1 MTEIISSIGNCEIS
15 KNIFNVE
22 KTDYEVPSLFLG
34 QQFGLVDSVNKHYPE
49 LFSLYKKLK
58 NQDWDENE
66 FDFTSCLTDFKVA
79 DKDTA
84 EAMITTLAWQW
95 EGDTVA
101 ARTVFAITAPFLSSE
116 VMNFGLQRIG
126 DNECLTGD
134 HEILTPKGW
143 KRIDTINIDDKVAQ
157 WDHETRSIS
166 FVQPERIIDKDYNGQ
181 LYHFYDGVKNVSQLT
196 TPNHRMP
203 IVHPYYV
210 NGNQPQF
217 KTAEDVHYHGGNGL
231 PTSGFIESGGSR
243 LTPQERLYIAVQAD
257 GSLCSEKYTG
267 ANTGQLHYRFGF
279 SKRRKIE
286 RLLYLCGLA
295 GWNVTE
301 IDSKDNRGIKHF
313 IVYVPINEYNNKAKT
328 FDWFDLDQIGYE
340 WAVDFI
346 DELKY
351 WDGNVTSTGRIRY
364 ISTNKN
370 CIDKVTT
377 LAHLI
382 GRRGHVTTIPPRCN
396 VIMPNGRSSNTKE
409 TYQVYITDRD
419 YVTGNSIIKSMI
431 DYSGKVY
438 CLTVPS
444 GYFLVRHNNSITITG
459 NCLHALT
466 YSEIVRNSF
475 EDSDTVIKKVLEDQE
490 ALKRVSIVTEIF
502 NETYTVGHK
511 LALGMVERNQE
522 TYNTIF
528 MFFVAMYCLER
539 IQFVNSF
546 TITFAI
552 ARTGIFVPIGEAVK
566 KICNDEFN
574 IHAVFAR
581 TVLEIESKTERG
593 QVAFSML
600 KDRIQVLLDTI
611 VDVEKRWTYDHL
623 FSNGKEL
630 TGLNADVIFNNCLYN
645 AAPVYN
651 FFGLESK
658 YTLPITNNLKFLDN
672 WIQIDKNQE
681 SPQEARGGRYFL
693 GGFSNDHKAADFSHI
708 KL

>member
-101 ARTVFAITAPFLSSE
+101 ARTIFAVTAPFLSSD

-126 DNECLTGD
+126 DNE
-134 HEILTPKGW
+134 
-143 KRIDTINIDDKVAQ
+143 
-157 WDHETRSIS
+157 
-166 FVQPERIIDKDYNGQ
+166 
-181 LYHFYDGVKNVSQLT
+181 
-196 TPNHRMP
+196 
-203 IVHPYYV
+203 
-210 NGNQPQF
+210 
-217 KTAEDVHYHGGNGL
+217 
-231 PTSGFIESGGSR
+231 
-243 LTPQERLYIAVQAD
+243 
-257 GSLCSEKYTG
+257 
-267 ANTGQLHYRFGF
+267 NTH
-279 SKRRKIE
+279 
-286 RLLYLCGLA
+286 
-295 GWNVTE
+295 
-301 IDSKDNRGIKHF
+301 
-313 IVYVPINEYNNKAKT
+313 
-328 FDWFDLDQIGYE
+328 
-340 WAVDFI
+340 
-346 DELKY
+346 
-351 WDGNVTSTGRIRY
+351 
-364 ISTNKN
+364 
-370 CIDKVTT
+370 
-377 LAHLI
+377 AH
-382 GRRGHVTTIPPRCN
+382 
-396 VIMPNGRSSNTKE
+396 
-409 TYQVYITDRD
+409 
-419 YVTGNSIIKSMI
+419 
-431 DYSGKVY
+431 
-438 CLTVPS
+438 
-444 GYFLVRHNNSITITG
+444 
-459 NCLHALT
+459 T

-475 EDSDTVIKKVLEDQE
+475 ENSDTVIKKVLEDQE
-490 ALKRVSIVTEIF
+490 ALKRVSIVTKIF
-502 NETYTVGHK
+502 NEAYITGHK
-511 LALGMVERNQE
+511 LALGLVERNQE
-522 TYNTIF
+522 TYNVIF

-581 TVLEIESKTERG
+581 TILEIESKTERG
-593 QVAFSML
+593 QIAFSML
-600 KDRIQVLLDTI
+600 KDKIQTLLDTI
-611 VDVEKRWTYDHL
+611 VEVERCWTYDHL

-630 TGLNADVIFNNCLYN
+630 TGLNADVIFQNCLFN

-658 YTLPITNNLKFLDN
+658 YTLPTTNNLKFLDN

-693 GGFSNDHKAADFSHI
+693 GGFNDDHKSTNFDHI
-708 KL
+708 IISN